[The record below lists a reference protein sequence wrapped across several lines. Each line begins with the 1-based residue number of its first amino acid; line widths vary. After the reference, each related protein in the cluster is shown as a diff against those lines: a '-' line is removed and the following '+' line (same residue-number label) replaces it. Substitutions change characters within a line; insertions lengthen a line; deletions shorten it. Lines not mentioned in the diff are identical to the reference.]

1 MKQLP
6 PTPLVRITDFVFKL
20 ENSDYM
26 PSSLSL
32 FFFLSHSTLIFLRE
46 SPVIVLM
53 VITCLGQLTSTV
65 IFLKVKSEEQEL
77 KGRRERFLR

>member
-1 MKQLP
+1 MKQLLP
-6 PTPLVRITDFVFKL
+6 VGIMDFVFKL

-26 PSSLSL
+26 PSC
-32 FFFLSHSTLIFLRE
+32 FFFFSLNHSTRILLRE

-65 IFLKVKSEEQEL
+65 IFLKVRSEEHEL
-77 KGRRERFLR
+77 KKEEGEF